1 MPRRLIPPEVLLNAY
16 AEGIFPMAESRDDDT
31 VFWVEP
37 KRRGILPLDAFHIS
51 HSLKRFMKKHPF
63 DIRFDTDFK
72 GVMKGCAERD
82 ETWINDI
89 IVDSYC
95 RLFELGFAHSVE
107 CYKDGRLAGGLY
119 GVCLKG
125 AFFGESMFSRETNAS
140 KTALCALVDRL
151 KQGGFTLLDTQF
163 LTSHLATF
171 GGIEIPQKRYLFLLK
186 KALRV
191 DAVF

>member
-1 MPRRLIPPEVLLNAY
+1 MSRRLIPPETLLSAY
-16 AEGIFPMAESRDDDT
+16 AEGIFPMSESRGGDT

-37 KRRGILPLDAFHIS
+37 KLRGILPLDAFHIS
-51 HSLKRFMKKHPF
+51 HSLKRFMKKRPF
-63 DIRFDTDFK
+63 DIRFDADFK
-72 GVMKGCAERD
+72 GVMEACAERD

-89 IVDSYC
+89 IVNSYC

-119 GVCLKG
+119 GVCLNG
-125 AFFGESMFSRETNAS
+125 AFFGESMFSRKTNAS

-151 KQGGFTLLDTQF
+151 KQGGFSLLDTQF
-163 LTSHLATF
+163 LTPHLATF
-171 GGIEIPQKRYLFLLK
+171 GGIEIPQKQYLSLLK

-191 DAVF
+191 RAVF